1 MCITLVNNEQKNGPI
16 NEPISEP
23 INRLKRIFVNEVCL
37 YHGNLSDFKILKFI

>member
-16 NEPISEP
+16 SET

-37 YHGNLSDFKILKFI
+37 YQGNLSDFKILKFI